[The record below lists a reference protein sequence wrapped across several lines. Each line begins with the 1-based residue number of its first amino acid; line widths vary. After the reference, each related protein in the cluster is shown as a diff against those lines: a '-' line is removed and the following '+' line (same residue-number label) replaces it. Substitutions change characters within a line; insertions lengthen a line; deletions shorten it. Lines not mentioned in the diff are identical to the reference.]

1 MNKNTVFASCMTA
14 LGIVAACAAITG
26 LLATAARAQALASG
40 ECNENA
46 SVELMDMKRGSGVL
60 TAKVVYTAT
69 ADKAYAYVHPRET
82 YVLDAAGG
90 KKYEVL
96 TDSDGNPL
104 ASSNTSYSLDKT
116 GDTHKAW
123 YKFPA
128 PPAEVTSVS
137 LTLKNCE
144 PLEDVAITDK

>member
-1 MNKNTVFASCMTA
+1 MKKKAVFASRITL
-14 LGIVAACAAITG
+14 LGLLAACAAAAG
-26 LLATAARAQALASG
+26 LASPATMAEALATG
-40 ECNENA
+40 ECNNNA
-46 SVELMDMKRGSGVL
+46 SVELTDLKRASGVL
-60 TAKVVYTAT
+60 TAKLVYTAT
-69 ADKAYAYVHPRET
+69 ADGANAYVYAGEA
-82 YVLDAAGG
+82 YVLDAAGA

-96 TDSDGNPL
+96 KDSDGNWL
-104 ASSNTSYSLDKT
+104 ASSNTGHQLYKQ

-137 LTLKNCE
+137 VTVKDCE